1 MIVVEPIALTED
13 TAVLRRRDYDAL
25 VKAYE
30 DAADALAL
38 AEVRTREAAGDAEH
52 VPVELAKRIFV
63 AGEHP
68 VRVWREHRG
77 LALGALAKEAGIAQ
91 SYLSEIENGR
101 KRGSVRAL
109 AALAKVLRVAIEDL
123 LAPERSA

>member
-1 MIVVEPIALTED
+1 MIVVEPIALTKD

-25 VKAYE
+25 IKACE
-30 DAADALAL
+30 EAADALAL
-38 AEVRTREAAGDAEH
+38 AELRAREAAGEAEY
-52 VPVELAKRIFV
+52 VPVELAERIFV
-63 AGEHP
+63 GGEHP

-77 LALGALAKEAGIAQ
+77 LSLGALAKTAAIAQ

-109 AALAKVLRVAIEDL
+109 AALAKALRVDIEDL
-123 LAPERSA
+123 LAPEG

>member
-1 MIVVEPIALTED
+1 MIVVEPIALTDD

-25 VKAYE
+25 IKAYE

-38 AEVRTREAAGDAEH
+38 AEVRAREASGAAEYA
-52 VPVELAKRIFV
+52 PVDLAERIFI

-68 VRVWREHRG
+68 VRAWREHRG

-91 SYLSEIENGR
+91 SYLSAIENGK

-109 AALAKVLRVAIEDL
+109 AALAKALRVDIEDL
-123 LAPERSA
+123 LAPEH

>member
-25 VKAYE
+25 IKAYE
-30 DAADALAL
+30 DAADAVAL
-38 AEVRTREAAGDAEH
+38 AEVRAREAAGDAEY
-52 VPVELAKRIFV
+52 VPVVLAERIFV
-63 AGEHP
+63 GGEHP

-77 LALGALAKEAGIAQ
+77 LGLGALAKEAGIAQ
-91 SYLSEIENGR
+91 SYLSEIENGK

-109 AALAKVLRVAIEDL
+109 ASLGKVLRVDIEDL
-123 LAPERSA
+123 LVPER

>member
-25 VKAYE
+25 IQAYE

-38 AEVRTREAAGDAEH
+38 AEVRARETAGDAEYA
-52 VPVELAKRIFV
+52 PVELAERIFV
-63 AGEHP
+63 GGEHP
-68 VRVWREHRG
+68 LRVWREHRG
-77 LALGALAKEAGIAQ
+77 LTLGALAREAGIAQ
-91 SYLSEIENGR
+91 SYVSEIEHGR

-109 AALAKVLRVAIEDL
+109 AALAKALRVDIEDL
-123 LAPERSA
+123 LPPAP

>member
-25 VKAYE
+25 IKAYE

-38 AEVRTREAAGDAEH
+38 ADVRAREGAGNAEY
-52 VPVELAKRIFV
+52 VPVEIAEKIFV

-77 LALGALAKEAGIAQ
+77 LSLGALARKADIAQ
-91 SYLSEIENGR
+91 SYVSEIEHGR
-101 KRGSVRAL
+101 KPGSVRAL
-109 AALAKVLRVAIEDL
+109 AALAKALRVDVEDL
-123 LAPERSA
+123 LVPVR

>member
-1 MIVVEPIALTED
+1 MIVVKPIALTED

-25 VKAYE
+25 IQAYE

-38 AEVRTREAAGDAEH
+38 AEVRAREAAGDAEY
-52 VPVELAKRIFV
+52 VPVDLAERIF
-63 AGEHP
+63 ATGEHP

-77 LALGALAKEAGIAQ
+77 LSLGALAKEAGIAQ
-91 SYLSEIENGR
+91 SYVSEIEHGR

-109 AALAKVLRVAIEDL
+109 AALAKALRVEIEDL
-123 LAPERSA
+123 LPPAR